1 MYTAIAELPQPNR
14 DTLAFLVMHLQRVA
28 GWEDCK
34 MPISN
39 LAKVFGPTIVGYST
53 DDMDAMRMVQETRM
67 QQNVILSLTVI
78 FVQWALINL
87 DISQVM
93 TELLTIPSDYWDNF
107 LNKEADVLCTP
118 KALFQTP
125 SSASLR
131 RQSSL
136 NKPGFFTNTP
146 RSAR

>member
-1 MYTAIAELPQPNR
+1 LKEFLRSLKEPLVTQSQWKDFTRACEHRDPNEVKAAMYTAIAELPQPNR

-67 QQNVILSLTVI
+67 QQNVMLSLKKI
-78 FVQWALINL
+78 KHDL
-87 DISQVM
+87 
-93 TELLTIPSDYWDNF
+93 
-107 LNKEADVLCTP
+107 
-118 KALFQTP
+118 
-125 SSASLR
+125 
-131 RQSSL
+131 
-136 NKPGFFTNTP
+136 
-146 RSAR
+146 